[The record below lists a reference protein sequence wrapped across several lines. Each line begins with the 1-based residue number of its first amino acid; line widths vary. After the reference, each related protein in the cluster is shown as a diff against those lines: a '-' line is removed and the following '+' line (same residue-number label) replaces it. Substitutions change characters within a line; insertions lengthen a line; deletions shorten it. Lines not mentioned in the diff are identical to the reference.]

1 MHKGHCSV
9 RSDVSFCSDSLEL
22 LGDRSESPESP
33 LSEGVGLTG
42 HPPHR
47 ELEFSTPRVS
57 TEEEVSAQP
66 SSSAGIFLK
75 SRWS

>member
-22 LGDRSESPESP
+22 LRDRNESSESP

-47 ELEFSTPRVS
+47 ELGFSTPRDSMEKKV
-57 TEEEVSAQP
+57 
-66 SSSAGIFLK
+66 
-75 SRWS
+75 